1 MEERHGDE
9 KRMTD
14 YYCGLGIGALI
25 GYCFALLT
33 LLVIWSLCVIA
44 KREEERS
51 DYYVQSEAHD
61 KATQHDNAGVRR

>member
-1 MEERHGDE
+1 
-9 KRMTD
+9 MTD

-25 GYCFALLT
+25 GYCLAILT

-44 KREEERS
+44 KQEEERS
-51 DYYVQSEAHD
+51 DYYASKEDD